1 MDHGPVKNSKWSSY
15 CHGLSLLLEFGE
27 GFAGEVPTIRACPSY
42 PRAPQRSAAN
52 GNAAKGSMDLTTYVV
67 LVALV
72 AVSGLI
78 NGWVIWRWLR
88 RKRKKRKLQRIRQNE
103 AEMAAVQGRA
113 SGSNLL
119 ERTGDL
125 SGKTS
130 VVGPVQGSIR
140 PEAWEDDISENTL
153 DSTPFGNVEPIST
166 YPIAEISKRSGAK
179 KLMSVLGSETLA
191 GMIAKDRLPIPST
204 ADREG
209 YNSASDLD
217 YWLGGLDDYLKV
229 MEVARQYAVEPRSV
243 LDFGC
248 STGRL
253 VRHYVAQT
261 EIPEIWGS
269 DINARH
275 IRWLSEFLP
284 DRVKPIANH
293 CLPTLPIRDNSMD
306 IVTAFSV
313 FTHIDTFETCWL
325 AELARIL
332 RDDGVAYI
340 TVHNEDTWNLLRQ
353 QVDNPA
359 NRLVQS
365 LLRIDPEIAEKLQQ
379 PLADTRSSYRFTSV
393 GPYRAQVFHS
403 NNYLRNVWGRFFK
416 IEAILPEHHVRQTVV
431 VLRKR

>member
-1 MDHGPVKNSKWSSY
+1 M
-15 CHGLSLLLEFGE
+15 
-27 GFAGEVPTIRACPSY
+27 
-42 PRAPQRSAAN
+42 
-52 GNAAKGSMDLTTYVV
+52 TTHIVLIAVV
-67 LVALV
+67 V
-72 AVSGLI
+72 VSGMV

-88 RKRKKRKLQRIRQNE
+88 RKRKKRKLQRLRQQE
-103 AEMAAVQGRA
+103 AEAVAARGIA
-113 SGSNLL
+113 SAANGVAATGNL
-119 ERTGDL
+119 
-125 SGKTS
+125 S
-130 VVGPVQGSIR
+130 VIDTVAPPVKVSRR

-153 DSTPFGNVEPIST
+153 DSAPFENAEPICT
-166 YPIAEISKRSGAK
+166 YPIAEISKRNGAK
-179 KLMSVLGSETLA
+179 KLAAVLSSEALA
-191 GMIAKDRLPIPST
+191 SMIAKDRLPIPSA

-209 YNSASDLD
+209 CNSGSDFD

-229 MEVARQYAVEPRSV
+229 MNVARQYAVEPRSV

-261 EIPEIWGS
+261 EVPEIWGS

-275 IRWLSEFLP
+275 IRWLSEYLP
-284 DRVKPIANH
+284 ERVKPIANH
-293 CLPTLPIRDNSMD
+293 CLPTLPIRDNSVD

-332 RDDGVAYI
+332 RDDGLAYI
-340 TVHNEDTWNLLRQ
+340 TVHNEDTWNLLGHQ
-353 QVDNPA
+353 IDNPE

-365 LLRIDPEIAEKLQQ
+365 LLKIDPEILAKLQQ
-379 PLADTRSSYRFTSV
+379 PMADTRLSYRFTQV

>member
-1 MDHGPVKNSKWSSY
+1 M
-15 CHGLSLLLEFGE
+15 E
-27 GFAGEVPTIRACPSY
+27 
-42 PRAPQRSAAN
+42 
-52 GNAAKGSMDLTTYVV
+52 LTTYSV

-72 AVSGLI
+72 AVSGVI

-88 RKRKKRKLQRIRQNE
+88 RKRKKRKLKRLRQQQE
-103 AEMAAVQGRA
+103 AELVAGRRFSGDASHVSADHIQTLHAV
-113 SGSNLL
+113 SV
-119 ERTGDL
+119 ERTL
-125 SGKTS
+125 
-130 VVGPVQGSIR
+130 R

-153 DSTPFGNVEPIST
+153 DAAPFENSEPICVT
-166 YPIAEISKRSGAK
+166 PIADVLKRRGAM
-179 KLMSVLGSETLA
+179 KLTAGIGSEALA
-191 GMIAKDRLPIPST
+191 GMIANDHLPIPSGS
-204 ADREG
+204 DREG

-217 YWLGGLDDYLKV
+217 YWLGGLEDYLKV

-248 STGRL
+248 SSGRL

-261 EIPEIWGS
+261 EIPEIWGA

-293 CLPTLPIRDNSMD
+293 CLPTLPIRDNSVD

-313 FTHIDTFETCWL
+313 FTHIDTFENCWL

-332 RDDGVAYI
+332 HDDGFAYL
-340 TVHNEDTWNLLRQ
+340 TVHNEDTWSLLRDQ
-353 QVDNPA
+353 IDNPA

-379 PLADTRSSYRFTSV
+379 PLADRRSSYRFTQV

-416 IEAILPEHHVRQTVV
+416 VEAILPEHHVRQTVV